1 MEENNPTNPVP
12 QHCTK
17 CGHILNRGETVCP
30 SCGTVVNKF
39 VKTTTVADDS
49 TPPRNVCKSDASYGG
64 NSCPTCGR
72 GVKAS
77 AMYCATCGSAIEK
90 NGDSSKTKQC
100 GICKK
105 SIPANDRYCTACGC
119 DTISVGL
126 YKRKMFSLAKPKK
139 ETVFTVALIACLVC
153 LITIFAL
160 VFTPIASIKIT
171 LLGETEKLGLSMF
184 SNFGKDSEG
193 LKFVVAFGLSAK
205 TIKTATFISFFT
217 MASLIGCVVV
227 AVFFMRKLTRSVA
240 IFNLIVNIVLVAAS
254 SIMLASTIQIS
265 RSVDLALIGGDMLGA
280 EVSKYYGGIGMFV
293 VSLLSL
299 ISSAVLLGA
308 TLDRV
313 GDKAAIRAHRKRFII
328 KVIVCIIMVAYIFQ
342 MSLLL
347 GWSTGFD
354 ELDYQLNKESNTKI
368 AYDISNGCIWQQ
380 NADTQYKLAFSP
392 VNSGELIE
400 YGL

>member
-17 CGHILNRGETVCP
+17 CGNILNRGETVCP
-30 SCGTVVNKF
+30 SCCTVVSNF

-49 TPPRNVCKSDASYGG
+49 TPPRNVYKSDASYGG

-72 GVKAS
+72 GLKAS
-77 AMYCATCGSAIEK
+77 AMYCATCGAAIGQ
-90 NGDSSKTKQC
+90 NGDSNRTKQC

-105 SIPANDRYCTACGC
+105 RIPVNDRYCTSCGC

-160 VFTPIASIKIT
+160 VFTPIASIKMT
-171 LLGETEKLGLSMF
+171 LLGKTEKLGLSMF
-184 SNFGKDSEG
+184 SNFGRDGEG
-193 LKFVVAFGLSAK
+193 LKFVTAFGLSAK
-205 TIKTATFISFFT
+205 TIKTATFISYFT
-217 MASLIGCVVV
+217 MASLIACVVV
-227 AVFFMRKLTRSVA
+227 AMFFLRKLTRSVA

-254 SIMLASTIQIS
+254 SIMLASTIQIN
-265 RSVDLALIGGDMLGA
+265 RSVDLASIGGDLLGA

-293 VSLLSL
+293 VSILSL
-299 ISSAVLLGA
+299 ICSAVLLGA

-313 GDKAAIRAHRKRFII
+313 GDKAAFREHRKKFIF
-328 KVIVCIIMVAYIFQ
+328 KVIVCLMMVASIFQ
-342 MSLLL
+342 MSLLV
-347 GWSTGFD
+347 GWSGSG
-354 ELDYQLNKESNTKI
+354 ELDYLNNESNTKTT
-368 AYDISNGCIWQQ
+368 YDINNGCVWQQ
-380 NADTQYKLAFSP
+380 NADAQYKLGISS
-392 VNSGELIE
+392 VNSGELNKQ
-400 YGL
+400 